1 MKRRRYRLGRRA
13 EAAAGTR
20 RRIVEATLSLHD
32 AQGIRAT
39 SVRDIAGQAGVAP
52 ATVLQHF
59 PRMDELIQACGELSN
74 QLAPM
79 PTDAVL
85 IGATTPTERIRR
97 IALALF
103 EWWEQL
109 GDGFDHLRIDR
120 RHLPQVDAW
129 FADVRRRHRSLAE
142 AASEG
147 VDASTVDLLIALTTV
162 DAWRALRD
170 SGMDARRAAGHV
182 ARLFT
187 PPSSSTG
194 KAYH

>member
-1 MKRRRYRLGRRA
+1 MNRRRYRLGKRA

-20 RRIVEATLSLHD
+20 QRIVEAALSLHD
-32 AQGIRAT
+32 AQGITRT

-59 PRMDELIQACGELSN
+59 PHMDELIGACGELSD

-79 PTDAVL
+79 PTEAIL
-85 IGATTPTERIRR
+85 IGAKTPIERIRR
-97 IALALF
+97 MALAMF

-120 RHLPQVDAW
+120 RHLHQVDAW
-129 FADVRRRHRSLAE
+129 FADVARRHRDLAR
-142 AASEG
+142 AAFAGADTS
-147 VDASTVDLLIALTTV
+147 SSDLLVALTTV

-170 SGMDARRAAGHV
+170 AGSDPKRAAGQV
-182 ARLFT
+182 SQLFAD
-187 PPSSSTG
+187 SSATR
-194 KAYH
+194 KAVH